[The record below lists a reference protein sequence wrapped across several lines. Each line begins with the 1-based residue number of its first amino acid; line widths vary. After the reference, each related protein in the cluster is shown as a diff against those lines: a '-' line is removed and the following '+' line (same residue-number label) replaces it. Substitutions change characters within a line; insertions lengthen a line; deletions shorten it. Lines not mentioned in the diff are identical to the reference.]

1 MNQLYLYDSVDNWS
15 IQPLLEAIDTFDESG
30 IALNINSPGGN
41 PESVFGLVAKLQKYK
56 GEVQI
61 NVDGAAHSTML
72 YFLAYYKSNVSA
84 LDVSQMVL
92 HRASY
97 GEWYEKGGLT
107 EDERKSLDKI
117 NLDLRTALESK
128 IDVAKFEKL
137 TKTTLDQV
145 FAFETRIDVTL
156 TAEIAK
162 KIGLIDTIVKITP
175 EKAASIESK
184 FAEKNAKYIP
194 KLANVELEEKPKS
207 KIKMTLSELKEK
219 HPELVEQ
226 VLESERDRVGA
237 WIAYIDVDAKAVE
250 EGIKSNKNLSQ
261 TKMAEFSRQLY
272 AKTVLKTTESESVAP
287 VTTKEADPEKSEKT
301 QAQKDLAKIEAEIA
315 EKYNLKK

>member
-97 GEWYEKGGLT
+97 GKWYEKEGLT

-128 IDVAKFEKL
+128 IDL
-137 TKTTLDQV
+137 INTKKSQY
-145 FAFETRIDVTL
+145 
-156 TAEIAK
+156 K
-162 KIGLIDTIVKITP
+162 
-175 EKAASIESK
+175 ASI
-184 FAEKNAKYIP
+184 NLY
-194 KLANVELEEKPKS
+194 
-207 KIKMTLSELKEK
+207 
-219 HPELVEQ
+219 
-226 VLESERDRVGA
+226 
-237 WIAYIDVDAKAVE
+237 KAL
-250 EGIKSNKNLSQ
+250 GGGWQ
-261 TKMAEFSRQLY
+261 
-272 AKTVLKTTESESVAP
+272 
-287 VTTKEADPEKSEKT
+287 
-301 QAQKDLAKIEAEIA
+301 
-315 EKYNLKK
+315 